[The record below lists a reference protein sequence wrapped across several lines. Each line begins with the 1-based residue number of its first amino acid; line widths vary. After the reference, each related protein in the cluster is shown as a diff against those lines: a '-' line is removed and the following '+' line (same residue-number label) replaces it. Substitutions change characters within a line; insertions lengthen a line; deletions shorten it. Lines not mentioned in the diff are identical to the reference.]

1 MATSFG
7 ALCTDFYLNHKLA
20 LKMDLPSERETILH
34 FFDRMRKSLPSM
46 NRFKRYDGELALE
59 SARKDARY
67 TWLALRRNSIRTGNV
82 NPESMEEALAYHK
95 LVLELAPYH
104 LTISPLDVDYVELM
118 YGFDLEC
125 RQNHDAVV
133 YEALFANS
141 PLGTLLNSEAE
152 NDNESSGGV
161 LDVQPVFGQSLNEAG
176 DLQAYY
182 EVKTRPKSRRGSS
195 KRYSGE
201 PISIFLTIR
210 KYGPVED
217 LADMSKSLDLLNHHG
232 EELATEKLIPDLLT
246 PIAQHIGSSA

>member
-7 ALCTDFYLNHKLA
+7 ALCTDFYINHKLT

-67 TWLALRRNSIRTGNV
+67 NWLALRRNSIRTGQV
-82 NPESMEEALAYHK
+82 NPESMEAAVAYHK

-125 RQNHDAVV
+125 RQNHDAVIFD
-133 YEALFANS
+133 ALYRDT
-141 PLGTLLNSEAE
+141 PLGNLMPQE
-152 NDNESSGGV
+152 DQRV
-161 LDVQPVFGQSLNEAG
+161 LDVQPAFGQSLNESG
-176 DLQAYY
+176 DLQAYF

-195 KRYSGE
+195 KRYAGE
-201 PISIFLTIR
+201 PISLFLTLR
-210 KYGPVED
+210 KYGPVGD
-217 LADMSKSLDLLNHHG
+217 LADLPAAIDQLNAHA
-232 EELATEKLIPDLLT
+232 ETLATEKLIPDLLT

>member
-7 ALCTDFYLNHKLA
+7 ALCTDFYINHKLA

-34 FFDRMRKSLPSM
+34 FFDRMRKSLPAM

-67 TWLALRRNSIRTGNV
+67 TWLALRRNSIRTGHV
-82 NPESMEEALAYHK
+82 NPETMDQALDYHQ

-125 RQNHDAVV
+125 RQNHDAVIF
-133 YEALFANS
+133 EALYANS
-141 PLGTLLNSEAE
+141 PLGSLLGDAA
-152 NDNESSGGV
+152 DRV
-161 LDVQPVFGQSLNEAG
+161 LDVQPVFGQSLNDAG

-201 PISIFLTIR
+201 PISLFLTLR
-210 KYGPVED
+210 KYGPVDD
-217 LADMSKSLDLLNHHG
+217 LADMPGLVRQLNEHC
-232 EELATEKLIPDLLT
+232 EALATDKLIPDLLT
-246 PIAQHIGSSA
+246 PIVQHIGSSA

>member
-7 ALCTDFYLNHKLA
+7 ALCTDFYINHKLT

-67 TWLALRRNSIRTGNV
+67 NWLALRRNSIRTGQV
-82 NPESMEEALAYHK
+82 NPESMEAAVAYHK

-125 RQNHDAVV
+125 RQNHDAVIFD
-133 YEALFANS
+133 ALYRDT
-141 PLGTLLNSEAE
+141 PLGNLMPQE
-152 NDNESSGGV
+152 DQRV
-161 LDVQPVFGQSLNEAG
+161 LDVQPAFGQSLNESG
-176 DLQAYY
+176 DLQAYF

-201 PISIFLTIR
+201 PISLFLTLR
-210 KYGPVED
+210 KYGPVGD
-217 LADMSKSLDLLNHHG
+217 LADLPASIDQLNAHA
-232 EELATEKLIPDLLT
+232 ETLATERLIPDLLT